1 MASTNCAGFTWVI
14 LGGSFHGPYP
24 ASAGVDSP
32 GGRLTGRPRPRPV
45 HSASGP
51 DRLRQSHLLQTPAKN
66 KDSFPMMAS
75 GKNAKKSRTPP
86 PSVNRREGVPWITVG
101 AVTLVVLLAAG
112 IFWVVF
118 SKTQEKNQVA
128 DALAAWVPSES
139 NHDPSTA
146 IPGIYVGA
154 STPATSETPASYI
167 DYKAAIH
174 ITADQRVAYNRFPPV
189 GGPHDGTWANCNGI
203 VYATAVRNENMV
215 HTLEH
220 GAVLI
225 TYNPDTISSAD
236 LATLTALVQDKPFT
250 TLSPYPGLDST
261 VSLQAWGHQLKVD
274 SATDERV
281 VQFITALRQNRWVY
295 PETGATCQQPN
306 FDVENPPAFDPTPPG
321 ADAIPMSG
329 TGGTAA
335 STEMA
340 VASSDQSVDAT
351 ASAPVSNAEA
361 PASPEVS

>member
-1 MASTNCAGFTWVI
+1 
-14 LGGSFHGPYP
+14 
-24 ASAGVDSP
+24 
-32 GGRLTGRPRPRPV
+32 
-45 HSASGP
+45 
-51 DRLRQSHLLQTPAKN
+51 LLKTLAKN

-86 PSVNRREGVPWITVG
+86 PPVNRREGVPWITIG
-101 AVTLVVLLAAG
+101 AVTLVVALAAG

-203 VYATAVRNENMV
+203 VYATAVRSENMV

-220 GAVLI
+220 GAVWI
-225 TYNPDTISSAD
+225 TYNPDTMSDAD
-236 LATLTALVQDKPFT
+236 LTVLKGLVDNQPYTTLT
-250 TLSPYPGLDST
+250 PYPGLDAK
-261 VSLQAWGHQLKVD
+261 VSLQAWAHQLKVD
-274 SATDERV
+274 SATDPRV
-281 VQFITALRQNRWVY
+281 QQFITALRQNRWVY
-295 PETGATCQQPN
+295 PETGATCQQPS
-306 FDVENPPAFDPTPPG
+306 FDVTNPPPFDPTPPG
-321 ADAIPMSG
+321 ADAIQMNG
-329 TGGTAA
+329 VGGTTA
-335 STEMA
+335 SSEQS
-340 VASSDQSVDAT
+340 VASSDESVDAT
-351 ASAPVSNAEA
+351 ASVPVTTAEA
-361 PASPEVS
+361 PAPSSDAPVTPATSGP

>member
-1 MASTNCAGFTWVI
+1 
-14 LGGSFHGPYP
+14 
-24 ASAGVDSP
+24 
-32 GGRLTGRPRPRPV
+32 
-45 HSASGP
+45 
-51 DRLRQSHLLQTPAKN
+51 
-66 KDSFPMMAS
+66 MMAS
-75 GKNAKKSRTPP
+75 GKNAKKRRTPAP
-86 PSVNRREGVPWITVG
+86 VVTRRQGLPWVTIG
-101 AVTLVVLLAAG
+101 AVVVVLALAAG
-112 IFWVVF
+112 IFFVVF
-118 SKTQEKNQVA
+118 NKTRENNAAQ
-128 DALAAWVPSES
+128 DALAPWTPSES
-139 NHDPSTA
+139 NQDPSTA

-154 STPATSETPASYI
+154 ATPATADTPASYV

-220 GAVLI
+220 GAVWI

-295 PETGATCQQPN
+295 PETGATCQQPS
-306 FDVENPPAFDPTPPG
+306 FDVQNPPAFDPTPPG

-329 TGGTAA
+329 AGGVVN
-335 STEMA
+335 STEMS
-340 VASSDQSVDAT
+340 VATSDQSVDAT
-351 ASAPVSNAEA
+351 ATNPVTTAEQSPAAAPSEPAAET
-361 PASPEVS
+361 PTTTG